1 MRGVCFYACACSAR
15 RENAGTLVR
24 SAFRQEQSLS
34 RSFSLRGGGLRR
46 FSFCK
51 AICTTPRKLCG
62 VFVFMPA
69 PALRVVKMR
78 GHSFAPRSVRNSR
91 SLVHFHSAGAAC
103 AAFLFARQFVQH
115 PANNA
120 GCLFLC
126 LTDLGSVEPPPSL
139 RAFLPR
145 DGKTQTRPARQSELC
160 RLSYAWLFLLPHK
173 KIKDFLAG
181 TPFTSP
187 KMRDLRY
194 IPIESLFLA
203 LT

>member
-1 MRGVCFYACACSAR
+1 
-15 RENAGTLVR
+15 
-24 SAFRQEQSLS
+24 
-34 RSFSLRGGGLRR
+34 
-46 FSFCK
+46 
-51 AICTTPRKLCG
+51 
-62 VFVFMPA
+62 MPA

-181 TPFTSP
+181 TLLHLPKCGIYATFLLKVCFSHQHNRADNGTNRTSLVLP
-187 KMRDLRY
+187 HRKHFRWGPRSGEEGDSPRTM
-194 IPIESLFLA
+194 SVSV
-203 LT
+203 

>member
-1 MRGVCFYACACSAR
+1 MPRQGKTPSKPCGQAASR
-15 RENAGTLVR
+15 RR
-24 SAFRQEQSLS
+24 
-34 RSFSLRGGGLRR
+34 
-46 FSFCK
+46 K

-78 GHSFAPRSVRNSR
+78 RHSFAPRSSTGTIALSFIFTPRGR
-91 SLVHFHSAGAAC
+91 LTPLSLLQGNLHNTPQSMRGVCF
-103 AAFLFARQFVQH
+103 
-115 PANNA
+115 
-120 GCLFLC
+120 C

-145 DGKTQTRPARQSELC
+145 DGTTQTRPARQSELC
-160 RLSYAWLFLLPHK
+160 RLSCAWLFLLPHK

-187 KMRDLRY
+187 KMRD
-194 IPIESLFLA
+194 
-203 LT
+203 

>member
-1 MRGVCFYACACSAR
+1 MHNTPQVMRGVCFYACACSAR

-24 SAFRQEQSLS
+24 SAFLH
-34 RSFSLRGGGLRR
+34 G
-46 FSFCK
+46 
-51 AICTTPRKLCG
+51 
-62 VFVFMPA
+62 
-69 PALRVVKMR
+69 
-78 GHSFAPRSVRNSR
+78 NYR

-194 IPIESLFLA
+194 IPFESLFLA
-203 LT
+203 PT

>member
-15 RENAGTLVR
+15 RENAETLVR

-78 GHSFAPRSVRNSR
+78 RHSFAPRSVRNSR
-91 SLVHFHSAGAAC
+91 SLVHFHSAGAAY
-103 AAFLFARQFVQH
+103 AAFFSQGNLHNTPQTMRGVCFCFLTLNKRPSGRGITRRSAKRSQAVQ
-115 PANNA
+115 PPLERRGA
-120 GCLFLC
+120 LC
-126 LTDLGSVEPPPSL
+126 DLAS
-139 RAFLPR
+139 
-145 DGKTQTRPARQSELC
+145 
-160 RLSYAWLFLLPHK
+160 
-173 KIKDFLAG
+173 
-181 TPFTSP
+181 
-187 KMRDLRY
+187 
-194 IPIESLFLA
+194 
-203 LT
+203 